1 MASDVQYQQRAN
13 VCTSHLSSPFAPFPP
28 SPLPS
33 FPPSLLPSFTPS
45 LPPSFPPSLLPSF
58 PPSLLPSFPPSL
70 LPSFPPSLPPS
81 FPPSLLPSFPLLL
94 FYFIYVVFDL
104 LTPQPRLE
112 MVQYKIERKGLP
124 SLLDLC
130 AFAVLRQGDAW
141 QRSSALSHEMK
152 SYLRE
157 LLACDMSVFVG
168 KTWRFFI
175 RQPIEE
181 IERLDRLARSR
192 IPYRERAI
200 LQPIA
205 SRSEPSAED
214 RERLGRFGNFRE
226 KRGFRELIAVRPM
239 GGIQGLYIGGERL
252 EHSAHGADYTQGVIR
267 RVNVYGAYEKR
278 TEGWC
283 MRDAVFCEGYA
294 GYKDVEMNT
303 YGYGAYGYGRGYDGM
318 TSAIVRA
325 AQAVDGLSSTDICR
339 L

>member
-1 MASDVQYQQRAN
+1 
-13 VCTSHLSSPFAPFPP
+13 
-28 SPLPS
+28 
-33 FPPSLLPSFTPS
+33 
-45 LPPSFPPSLLPSF
+45 
-58 PPSLLPSFPPSL
+58 
-70 LPSFPPSLPPS
+70 
-81 FPPSLLPSFPLLL
+81 
-94 FYFIYVVFDL
+94 
-104 LTPQPRLE
+104 
-112 MVQYKIERKGLP
+112 MVQYKIERKGMP

-141 QRSSALSHEMK
+141 QRSAALSHEMK
-152 SYLRE
+152 SHLRE

-168 KTWRFFI
+168 KTWRFLI

-181 IERLDRLARSR
+181 IDRLDRLARSR

-205 SRSEPSAED
+205 SRAEPSAED
-214 RERLGRFGNFRE
+214 RARLGRFGNFRE

-252 EHSAHGADYTQGVIR
+252 EHPAHGGDYTQGVIR
-267 RVNVYGAYEKR
+267 RVNVYGACEKR
-278 TEGWC
+278 REGWC
-283 MRDAVFCEGYA
+283 VRDTVFCEGYA
-294 GYKDVEMNT
+294 GYKDVGMNT

-325 AQAVDGLSSTDICR
+325 AQAVDGLSSTDICH